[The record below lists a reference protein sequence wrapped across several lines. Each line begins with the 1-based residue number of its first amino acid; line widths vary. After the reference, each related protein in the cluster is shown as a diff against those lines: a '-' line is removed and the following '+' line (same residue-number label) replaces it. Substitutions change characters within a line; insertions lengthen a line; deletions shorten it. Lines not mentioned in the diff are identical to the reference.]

1 MNSPFWRISRR
12 LLRYRW
18 TALAALGMAF
28 VSAAGLGA
36 GILGLVP
43 VLNNILGQDFKP
55 LPVLAKELDGRLG
68 GHIPDP
74 WIAALPDGRFDAV
87 LWIVVLLGVLTVVGA
102 AANFLHAYLSLTLT
116 TRVVAD
122 VRRAAF
128 RRLVHMPLGVVA
140 RGGGHDITSRILHD
154 TNILNRGLQSL
165 TSKSVAQLTK
175 GGAALVAAFV
185 ISWRLSLVT
194 LVVAPVLAVIIRT
207 LGKRVRRASRGAMK
221 GQAKLLEAAS
231 EVTRGFRVV
240 KCFAAERHEI
250 GRFTRHNRQV
260 MREMLRARTASA
272 LASPLIE
279 TVAIFVLGA
288 LAIVAAKAI
297 IDGALEP
304 ARFLLAMGA
313 LGVAG
318 ATLKPLNAVVQ
329 DIQTAEAAA
338 QRLEEVLDAEPEDLR
353 TAGRP
358 RLPRHSESIEFQG
371 VSLQYPGQE
380 SPAVDG
386 VSLLV
391 RRGET
396 VAFVGPNGCGKT
408 SLLSLVPRLFT
419 PTAGRVLIDGVDTS
433 GVSLRSLRRQIG
445 VVSQETVL
453 FSGTIATNI
462 AYGTPGAARARI
474 EDAARRAYAHD
485 FIARQ
490 PEGYDTVVGDQGLT
504 LSGGQRQ
511 RLAIARAL
519 LLDPSILIL
528 DEATSMIDSESE
540 AMIARAIAE
549 FARSRTCLVVA
560 HRLATVVNAD
570 RIVVMNAGRVVDIGG
585 HGALLARCPLYADL
599 ARHQLAVGAS

>member
-1 MNSPFWRISRR
+1 MNSPFWRIARR
-12 LLRYRW
+12 LLRYRG
-18 TALAALGMAF
+18 TALSALVMAF

-36 GILGLVP
+36 GILGLVA
-43 VLNNILGQDFKP
+43 VLNNILGEKHDT
-55 LPVLAKELDGRLG
+55 LPVLVERVNSGVLG
-68 GHIPDP
+68 GRIPAQ
-74 WIAALPDGRFDAV
+74 WIAALPEGRFDAV
-87 LWIVVLLGVLTVVGA
+87 LWIVIALGVLTVVGA
-102 AANFLHAYLSLTLT
+102 VANFLHAYLSLTLT

-128 RRLVHMPLGVVA
+128 RRLIHMPLGVVVSK
-140 RGGGHDITSRILHD
+140 GGHDITSRILHD
-154 TNILNRGLQSL
+154 TNILNRGLQAL
-165 TSKSVAQLTK
+165 TSKAVAQLTK
-175 GGAALVAAFV
+175 GGAAMVAAFV

-194 LVVAPVLAVIIRT
+194 LFVAPVLAFIIRK
-207 LGKRVRRASRGAMK
+207 LGKRIRRASRGAMR
-221 GQAKLLEAAS
+221 GQARLLESAN

-240 KCFAAERHEI
+240 KAYTAERYEI
-250 GRFTRHNRQV
+250 GRFSRHNRDV

-272 LASPLIE
+272 LASPLLE
-279 TVAIFVLGA
+279 TLAIFVLGG
-288 LAIVAAKAI
+288 LAIIAAKAI

-304 ARFLLAMGA
+304 TDFLGAIGA

-358 RLPRHSESIEFQG
+358 RLPRHSESIEFVD
-371 VSLQYPGQE
+371 VSFAYKGQD
-380 SPAVDG
+380 SPAVDS

-408 SLLSLVPRLFT
+408 TLLSLVPRLFS
-419 PTAGRVLIDGVDTS
+419 PTAGRVLIDGVDTAT
-433 GVSLRSLRRQIG
+433 VSLRSLRRQIG

-453 FSGTIATNI
+453 FGGTIASNI
-462 AYGTPGAARARI
+462 AYGTPGATRDRI
-474 EDAARRAYAHD
+474 ESAARSAYAHE
-485 FIARQ
+485 FISRQ
-490 PEGYDTVVGDQGLT
+490 PDGYDTVVGDQGLT

-511 RLAIARAL
+511 RISIARAL
-519 LLDPSILIL
+519 LRDPTILIL

-540 AMIARAIAE
+540 ALIARAISE

-570 RIVVMNAGRVVDIGG
+570 RIVVMDAGRVADVGR
-585 HGALLARCPLYADL
+585 HEELLGRCPLYRDL
-599 ARHQLAVGAS
+599 ARHQLAVGS